1 MKRWDNKVKF
11 QVVLEGLR
19 GKPVAEICTQ
29 YQIHQAQYYKW
40 RDEFFQYGP
49 EIFERKKKT
58 SREFILEEQL
68 RMAKDLIADMQLELK
83 KTANLS
89 GNGRKTGH

>member
-40 RDEFFQYGP
+40 RDEFFSTGQKLVFSLAGEQKP
-49 EIFERKKKT
+49 LACLRIDF
-58 SREFILEEQL
+58 SRST
-68 RMAKDLIADMQLELK
+68 KDLIP
-83 KTANLS
+83 
-89 GNGRKTGH
+89 G